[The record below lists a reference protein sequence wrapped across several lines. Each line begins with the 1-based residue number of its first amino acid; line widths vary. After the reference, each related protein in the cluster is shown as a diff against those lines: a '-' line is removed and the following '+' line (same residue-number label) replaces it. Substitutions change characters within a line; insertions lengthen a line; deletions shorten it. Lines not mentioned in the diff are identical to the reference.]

1 MTSYSEGETVVIT
14 IAAACTIVLNEQFKT
29 QNSKKK
35 KKNMSNTVAFRNFSS
50 RILHFSAFTF
60 HSAPSPSHRAI
71 NLPVSATLLNFLGQ
85 KIFRIYTKTQ
95 KTHDVVSTS
104 IRRLFDVGDVVQTPY
119 RLWNDVVCLLGKYKL
134 LNF

>member
-29 QNSKKK
+29 QKKK
-35 KKNMSNTVAFRNFSS
+35 NKKNMSNTVAFRNFSS

-85 KIFRIYTKTQ
+85 KILRIYTKTQ

-104 IRRLFDVGDVVQTPY
+104 IRRLFDVGDVVQTSY
-119 RLWNDVVCLLGKYKL
+119 RL
-134 LNF
+134 

>member
-29 QNSKKK
+29 QKKK
-35 KKNMSNTVAFRNFSS
+35 NKKNMSNTVAFRNFSS

-104 IRRLFDVGDVVQTPY
+104 IRRLFDVVQTSY
-119 RLWNDVVCLLGKYKL
+119 RLWNDVVCLLGKYKQ